1 MYISGTVQLKASRTH
16 LNKFERNQM
25 DEFFVE
31 AVNIGELRK
40 IKYLTFAS
48 FYYFDSAADV
58 PHWWINCI
66 MFWLSLCSGW
76 VVVNKH
82 VISSESLWFEA
93 DHSCICLWS
102 INSIV
107 AMDMMPHWV
116 FYLCWYLYMIRGFW
130 NGFIWPVIP
139 LVFNTDVS
147 NWCLQINNYTV
158 DNWHV

>member
-58 PHWWINCI
+58 PH
-66 MFWLSLCSGW
+66 
-76 VVVNKH
+76 
-82 VISSESLWFEA
+82 
-93 DHSCICLWS
+93 
-102 INSIV
+102 
-107 AMDMMPHWV
+107 
-116 FYLCWYLYMIRGFW
+116 
-130 NGFIWPVIP
+130 
-139 LVFNTDVS
+139 
-147 NWCLQINNYTV
+147 
-158 DNWHV
+158 